1 MLNLIY
7 FQSNHTTISKTID
20 RIIQRAIRV
29 EAYKDYFKLLS
40 ASLTRLRDKFDAT
53 NTADTENDIR
63 RILEAIEEIVENSN
77 EQENNP
83 NRCLLLRLYRRI
95 CQHEA
100 DLTNDYQTK
109 VQILSNACQ
118 QEKLIME
125 NVLNK
130 TRDQQSKSVD
140 FDIRQRC
147 NTIDTYLQN
156 CLQIQN
162 SVTKIELVTDQLINM
177 TQTLYDI
184 SNEQSQSMRHP
195 WQLNNVPFNQTLIKL
210 RYDKLATFR
219 FNFRSS
225 LFSELYHNLLEYEEN
240 DITVENILQLHQWIV
255 ILGDPG
261 SGKTSFVRYF
271 IYHTA
276 QALLNGQQTT
286 QYGSIRIPIL
296 VSLYDFAQILQ
307 RKPTLTLFDYLTKT
321 LDHQKALVL
330 KDYITNGQATIIFDG
345 LDQIPTN
352 SKHRQ
357 HILDVIETSIGSS
370 SSTMN
375 QLIVTSRPSSYYAS
389 PLSPQFTPFIIQPLT
404 IDQTKKF
411 IDRWFTH
418 VHQQILDSC
427 Q

>member
-1 MLNLIY
+1 
-7 FQSNHTTISKTID
+7 
-20 RIIQRAIRV
+20 
-29 EAYKDYFKLLS
+29 
-40 ASLTRLRDKFDAT
+40 
-53 NTADTENDIR
+53 
-63 RILEAIEEIVENSN
+63 
-77 EQENNP
+77 
-83 NRCLLLRLYRRI
+83 
-95 CQHEA
+95 
-100 DLTNDYQTK
+100 
-109 VQILSNACQ
+109 
-118 QEKLIME
+118 ME

-296 VSLYDFAQILQ
+296 VSLYDFAQIYNENLHSLSLIISQ
-307 RKPTLTLFDYLTKT
+307 KP
-321 LDHQKALVL
+321 
-330 KDYITNGQATIIFDG
+330 
-345 LDQIPTN
+345 
-352 SKHRQ
+352 
-357 HILDVIETSIGSS
+357 
-370 SSTMN
+370 
-375 QLIVTSRPSSYYAS
+375 
-389 PLSPQFTPFIIQPLT
+389 
-404 IDQTKKF
+404 
-411 IDRWFTH
+411 
-418 VHQQILDSC
+418 
-427 Q
+427 